1 MIPLAQLRSQLGSW
15 WSAFVHRARTD
26 HEIEAEL
33 QFHIDAHAQHLIEAG
48 ISAPEAARRA
58 RVEFGRVDVQKEKY
72 RSAIGV
78 QPLHEIGGDIRYGL
92 RSLYKKP
99 VVSVVAVISLALGIG
114 ATTAI
119 FSVIYAALLHPFP
132 YAGADRMVNP
142 AVINEA
148 NPQTP
153 TWFALDPSQFDS
165 FRQAKS
171 IDSVI
176 GFMLGGLT
184 ATGGDLPED
193 VRVAYVTSNA
203 SSFFG
208 VPAKLGRDIQPF
220 DVTNGMPPSNV
231 VVLNYEFWQ
240 RKYNSDPKIVGHVL
254 QLNHQDYTIVG
265 IMPRRFSFTNTV
277 GTADVYMPWTA
288 TRISFLFPLIK
299 LKAGVSL
306 SVANAEFQSFLN
318 EFKKETPKHFPA
330 LFHVSVQPIIEPYVH
345 RTGRTLALLFASV
358 IVLLLI
364 GCANC
369 SILLFAYGESRQHEL
384 AIRSAVGASRFRI
397 VRQLLIESLAI
408 SCAGAAIGVAASFW
422 LAGLPLRLMP
432 GTFPQE
438 AAITI
443 NLPILAFSVALAL
456 ITGLLFGLSPAL
468 HLSRPNVSQVIQ
480 STARIAGGGR
490 KGILN
495 LLIGGQ
501 IALTF
506 VLLGSAAAA
515 IAGFMKITS
524 TRLGYDP
531 HNVIAVGI
539 PLKRDTRKNQVERA
553 TYVDQLRERV
563 AAVPGV
569 ISVAVTSSGIPPSLP
584 LSEGGM
590 YTPFEIL
597 GGQSSQERQAV
608 YFLVGSEYFA
618 TLKIPML
625 SGRVWNHTENQRG
638 DFVAVINE
646 TLARR
651 DWPRGDAIG
660 HQIRIASLKDD
671 GTPLSAA
678 SPQSGEWRQ
687 IVGVVADSKNNGL
700 DQPTAPA
707 IFVPYTTFM
716 WDHTQL
722 FIRTANSPLASLQA
736 IRTALH
742 SVDPEQR
749 AETGV
754 DDLEE
759 WLQGQP
765 IWAQQRLFS
774 ILFSFFAFLALAL
787 SSVGLASTITFA
799 IARRRHELGVRMA
812 LGAQRSHIVWIVVR
826 ATLGAVA
833 SGIALGLLFNLS
845 LVKVIQHWS
854 PGSVSAPWVFGI
866 VTLLLLG
873 SATIACLLP
882 ARQAASVDPMKTL
895 RCD

>member
-318 EFKKETPKHFPA
+318 EFKK
-330 LFHVSVQPIIEPYVH
+330 
-345 RTGRTLALLFASV
+345 R
-358 IVLLLI
+358 
-364 GCANC
+364 
-369 SILLFAYGESRQHEL
+369 RQ
-384 AIRSAVGASRFRI
+384 S
-397 VRQLLIESLAI
+397 
-408 SCAGAAIGVAASFW
+408 
-422 LAGLPLRLMP
+422 
-432 GTFPQE
+432 TFP
-438 AAITI
+438 
-443 NLPILAFSVALAL
+443 PSSMSAFS
-456 ITGLLFGLSPAL
+456 
-468 HLSRPNVSQVIQ
+468 R
-480 STARIAGGGR
+480 
-490 KGILN
+490 
-495 LLIGGQ
+495 
-501 IALTF
+501 
-506 VLLGSAAAA
+506 
-515 IAGFMKITS
+515 
-524 TRLGYDP
+524 
-531 HNVIAVGI
+531 
-539 PLKRDTRKNQVERA
+539 
-553 TYVDQLRERV
+553 
-563 AAVPGV
+563 
-569 ISVAVTSSGIPPSLP
+569 
-584 LSEGGM
+584 
-590 YTPFEIL
+590 
-597 GGQSSQERQAV
+597 
-608 YFLVGSEYFA
+608 
-618 TLKIPML
+618 
-625 SGRVWNHTENQRG
+625 
-638 DFVAVINE
+638 
-646 TLARR
+646 
-651 DWPRGDAIG
+651 
-660 HQIRIASLKDD
+660 
-671 GTPLSAA
+671 
-678 SPQSGEWRQ
+678 
-687 IVGVVADSKNNGL
+687 
-700 DQPTAPA
+700 
-707 IFVPYTTFM
+707 
-716 WDHTQL
+716 
-722 FIRTANSPLASLQA
+722 
-736 IRTALH
+736 
-742 SVDPEQR
+742 
-749 AETGV
+749 
-754 DDLEE
+754 
-759 WLQGQP
+759 
-765 IWAQQRLFS
+765 
-774 ILFSFFAFLALAL
+774 L
-787 SSVGLASTITFA
+787 SSHMC
-799 IARRRHELGVRMA
+799 IAQG
-812 LGAQRSHIVWIVVR
+812 
-826 ATLGAVA
+826 
-833 SGIALGLLFNLS
+833 
-845 LVKVIQHWS
+845 
-854 PGSVSAPWVFGI
+854 APW
-866 VTLLLLG
+866 
-873 SATIACLLP
+873 
-882 ARQAASVDPMKTL
+882 
-895 RCD
+895 RCSLHR

>member
-1 MIPLAQLRSQLGSW
+1 M
-15 WSAFVHRARTD
+15 
-26 HEIEAEL
+26 
-33 QFHIDAHAQHLIEAG
+33 
-48 ISAPEAARRA
+48 
-58 RVEFGRVDVQKEKY
+58 
-72 RSAIGV
+72 
-78 QPLHEIGGDIRYGL
+78 
-92 RSLYKKP
+92 
-99 VVSVVAVISLALGIG
+99 
-114 ATTAI
+114 
-119 FSVIYAALLHPFP
+119 
-132 YAGADRMVNP
+132 
-142 AVINEA
+142 
-148 NPQTP
+148 
-153 TWFALDPSQFDS
+153 
-165 FRQAKS
+165 
-171 IDSVI
+171 
-176 GFMLGGLT
+176 
-184 ATGGDLPED
+184 
-193 VRVAYVTSNA
+193 AYVTSNA

-208 VPAKLGRDIQPF
+208 VPAKLGRGIQPF
-220 DVTNGMPPSNV
+220 DVTNGVPPSNV

-254 QLNHQDYTIVG
+254 QLNHQNYTIVG

-277 GTADVYMPWTA
+277 GTADVYIPWTA

-299 LKAGVSL
+299 LKPGVSL

-318 EFKKETPKHFPA
+318 QFKQETPKHFPA

-345 RTGRTLALLFASV
+345 RTGRTLALLFAAV

-369 SILLFAYGESRQHEL
+369 SILLFAHGESRQHEL
-384 AIRSAVGASRFRI
+384 AIRSAIGASRFRI

-432 GTFPQE
+432 GCISSGSCHYHKSPHPGFFRRTCTSHRSALRSLTSSAPVAAKRLASHPEHCSDRRRQYQE
-438 AAITI
+438 RNTQ
-443 NLPILAFSVALAL
+443 
-456 ITGLLFGLSPAL
+456 SPHRGTDCPDLRPARLCGSRDRRL
-468 HLSRPNVSQVIQ
+468 HE
-480 STARIAGGGR
+480 
-490 KGILN
+490 
-495 LLIGGQ
+495 
-501 IALTF
+501 
-506 VLLGSAAAA
+506 
-515 IAGFMKITS
+515 ITS

-584 LSEGGM
+584 FSEGGM

-597 GGQSSQERQAV
+597 GGQSPQERQAV

-625 SGRVWNHTENQRG
+625 SGRVWNQTENQRG

-646 TLARR
+646 TLAQR

-687 IVGVVADSKNNGL
+687 IIGVVADSKNNGL

-749 AETGV
+749 AETEV

-787 SSVGLASTITFA
+787 SSVGLASTVTLPSRGAGMNSVFA
-799 IARRRHELGVRMA
+799 WRSVRNDHTSCGSSSG
-812 LGAQRSHIVWIVVR
+812 LRWGRWP
-826 ATLGAVA
+826 VA
-833 SGIALGLLFNLS
+833 SSWAFCLNLS
-845 LVKVIQHWS
+845 LEKALQHWT
-854 PGSVSAPWVFGI
+854 PGSVSAPWV
-866 VTLLLLG
+866 LG
-873 SATIACLLP
+873 LVYASSSAMRTIACLLP
-882 ARQAASVDPMKTL
+882 ARQAANVDPIQTL

>member
-1 MIPLAQLRSQLGSW
+1 
-15 WSAFVHRARTD
+15 
-26 HEIEAEL
+26 
-33 QFHIDAHAQHLIEAG
+33 
-48 ISAPEAARRA
+48 
-58 RVEFGRVDVQKEKY
+58 
-72 RSAIGV
+72 
-78 QPLHEIGGDIRYGL
+78 
-92 RSLYKKP
+92 
-99 VVSVVAVISLALGIG
+99 
-114 ATTAI
+114 
-119 FSVIYAALLHPFP
+119 
-132 YAGADRMVNP
+132 
-142 AVINEA
+142 
-148 NPQTP
+148 
-153 TWFALDPSQFDS
+153 
-165 FRQAKS
+165 
-171 IDSVI
+171 
-176 GFMLGGLT
+176 
-184 ATGGDLPED
+184 
-193 VRVAYVTSNA
+193 
-203 SSFFG
+203 
-208 VPAKLGRDIQPF
+208 
-220 DVTNGMPPSNV
+220 
-231 VVLNYEFWQ
+231 
-240 RKYNSDPKIVGHVL
+240 
-254 QLNHQDYTIVG
+254 
-265 IMPRRFSFTNTV
+265 MPRRFAFTQTV
-277 GTADVYMPWTA
+277 GNADVYIPWTPA
-288 TRISFLFPLIK
+288 RISLLFPWIK
-299 LKAGVSL
+299 LRPGVSIAT
-306 SVANAEFQSFLN
+306 ANAEFQSFLN
-318 EFKKETPKHFPA
+318 QFKRETPKHFPA
-330 LFHVSVQPIIEPYVH
+330 LFHVSVQPIIEPYVD

-369 SILLFAYGESRQHEL
+369 SILLFAHGESRQHEF

-408 SCAGAAIGVAASFW
+408 SCAGAVIGVAVSFW

-432 GTFPQE
+432 GAFPQE

-468 HLSRPNVSQVIQ
+468 HLSRPNVSQVVQ
-480 STARIAGGGR
+480 SIARIAGGSSR
-490 KGILN
+490 KGTLN

-584 LSEGGM
+584 LGGNGIN
-590 YTPFEIL
+590 TPFEIL
-597 GGQSSQERQAV
+597 GGQSPQERQAA

-625 SGRVWNHTENQRG
+625 SGRVWNQTENQHG
-638 DFVAVINE
+638 DSVAVINH
-646 TLARR
+646 TLAQR
-651 DWPRGDAIG
+651 DWPGGDAIG

-671 GTPLSAA
+671 GKPLSAA

-687 IVGVVADSKNNGL
+687 IIGVVADSKNNGL
-700 DQPTAPA
+700 DQPAAPA

-722 FIRTANSPLASLQA
+722 FIRAANSPLASLQA

-749 AETGV
+749 AETEV

-765 IWAQQRLFS
+765 IWSQQRLFS
-774 ILFSFFAFLALAL
+774 VLFSFFAFLALAL
-787 SSVGLASTITFA
+787 SSVGLASTVTFA
-799 IARRRHELGVRMA
+799 IARRRNELGIRMA

-826 ATLGAVA
+826 TTLGTVA
-833 SGIALGLLFNLS
+833 FGIAVGLLLNLS
-845 LVKVIQHWS
+845 LEKVLQHWT
-854 PGSVSAPWVFGI
+854 PGSAFAPWILVWA
-866 VTLLLLG
+866 TLLLLIC
-873 SATIACLLP
+873 STLASLLP
-882 ARQAASVDPMKTL
+882 ATQAANLDPIQTL